1 MTWCTVCRCCTCS
14 LNGMYL
20 VSVWSLKH
28 LCRCPDKRTWFN
40 NGVYMQDC
48 WFFVLFHPWFD
59 AHDRVASVRMEEG
72 WTVWGRVSRMTSYWD
87 NWLLPCNNG
96 RGGEGDKTLHLC
108 VCVCVYNCWKKVF
121 NTFWCIGL
129 ECALFTSYY
138 LSGTFSALNHFIFQL
153 PTIHT
158 YWTET
163 EQRKTHTHTKS
174 EGSAAK
180 QMYTLHGSSFLVISM
195 NEKQGHR
202 QLFITLP
209 LCHVMFLSC

>member
-1 MTWCTVCRCCTCS
+1 MGCILYQYGAWNIYVGVQIREHGLTTVSICKIVGFLFCFI
-14 LNGMYL
+14 LDLMHMIEQL
-20 VSVWSLKH
+20 VYEWRRAEQYGGGWAEWHHTEIIDYCPVTMAEEEKEIR
-28 LCRCPDKRTWFN
+28 LCI
-40 NGVYMQDC
+40 Y
-48 WFFVLFHPWFD
+48 
-59 AHDRVASVRMEEG
+59 
-72 WTVWGRVSRMTSYWD
+72 
-87 NWLLPCNNG
+87 
-96 RGGEGDKTLHLC
+96 

-180 QMYTLHGSSFLVISM
+180 QMYTLHGFLLLL
-195 NEKQGHR
+195 GD
-202 QLFITLP
+202 
-209 LCHVMFLSC
+209 